1 MRDDLNEDFV
11 LFELGFGIGLGWAGS
26 ALEEKQ
32 KLITLAFLKLGMKHE
47 VLFWANFFFFFK
59 FIFRIIFCFI

>member
-1 MRDDLNEDFV
+1 MRDDINEDFV

-47 VLFWANFFFFFK
+47 VLFWANFFFFLNLFLE
-59 FIFRIIFCFI
+59 